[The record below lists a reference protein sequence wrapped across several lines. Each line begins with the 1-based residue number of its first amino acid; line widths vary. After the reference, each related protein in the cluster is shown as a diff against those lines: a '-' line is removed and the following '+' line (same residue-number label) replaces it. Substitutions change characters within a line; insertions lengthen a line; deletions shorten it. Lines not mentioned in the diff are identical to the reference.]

1 MKELYIAMQEAK
13 WEGTSNEFLTWWMHN
28 QANKID
34 KKNKELTGINTPE
47 GTKIISYKE
56 KLNEDNNNI
65 SSTMDNNRTTQKNK
79 KS

>member
-1 MKELYIAMQEAK
+1 MHKQAK
-13 WEGTSNEFLTWWMHN
+13 
-28 QANKID
+28 KID